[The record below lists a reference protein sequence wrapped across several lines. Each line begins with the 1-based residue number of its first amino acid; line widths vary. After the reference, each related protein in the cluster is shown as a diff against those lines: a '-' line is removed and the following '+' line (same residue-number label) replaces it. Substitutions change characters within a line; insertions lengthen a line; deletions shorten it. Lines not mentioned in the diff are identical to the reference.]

1 MHWISEFLLLMQETY
16 ILEALNHDTDI
27 PCFVPRRMLWF
38 SAPTSFN
45 NDLLNDGVVLEH
57 VMKQST
63 WLSKVHLFCTLED
76 EYGKRL
82 FHDVNT
88 CNVGRYDRTGVGT
101 QM

>member
-38 SAPTSFN
+38 SAPTSFS

-57 VMKQST
+57 VMKQSPWHT
-63 WLSKVHLFCTLED
+63 KVFSAHWRMNTARDCFMMSIRAMLEGMT
-76 EYGKRL
+76 EWVLNPERK
-82 FHDVNT
+82 
-88 CNVGRYDRTGVGT
+88 
-101 QM
+101 

>member
-1 MHWISEFLLLMQETY
+1 MHWISEFLSLIQETY

-57 VMKQST
+57 VMKQSPWHT
-63 WLSKVHLFCTLED
+63 KVPLLCTQED